1 MAQLH
6 DRYIY
11 DDDDDTDAAFKILTF
26 GNICFVRSRKT
37 SISVGVVCE
46 RERESEQFWSTVLE
60 EASISIEQ

>member
-1 MAQLH
+1 VAQLH

-11 DDDDDTDAAFKILTF
+11 DDDDTDAAFKILTF

-46 RERESEQFWSTVLE
+46 RERERKRAVLVYS
-60 EASISIEQ
+60 ARRSKYKH